1 MSAFSDIIGHE
12 KIIEYFK
19 RTISQKHVVSAYILQ
34 GEDRSGKL
42 MLANSIAKALVCRE
56 MEAYSCC
63 ECHDCKQAESRNHPD
78 IIYVGHD
85 RNMIRVDDIRSQ
97 INDTVAVKPYSAD
110 YKIYIVDEAEK
121 MNVQAQNA
129 LLKTLEEP
137 PEYVVIILLAENDQV
152 FLPTILS
159 RCITMRL
166 QPVSDEK
173 VAAYLRE
180 HFELDEH
187 QIDVCTSFAQGKVG
201 KARDLATSDEFSQLL
216 SVMLDTVMRIDDMEE
231 FEFGDIVKSVSE
243 YKLQIYD
250 FFDLMMI
257 WYRDVLYYKAT
268 ADVNKLIFKDKIY
281 DIKRQS
287 DRSSYNGL
295 EKIIKALE
303 IARAR
308 IRANVNFDLTIELLL
323 QTIKEN

>member
-1 MSAFSDIIGHE
+1 MSAFSEIIGHE

-34 GEDRSGKL
+34 GEDHSGKL
-42 MLANSIAKALVCRE
+42 MLANSIAKALVCKE
-56 MEAYSCC
+56 DDADGCG
-63 ECHDCKQAESRNHPD
+63 ECHDCRQAESRNHPD

-85 RNMIRVDDIRSQ
+85 RNAIRVDDIRSQ
-97 INDTVAVKPYSAD
+97 INDTVAIKPYSAD

-166 QPVSDEK
+166 QPVPDETI
-173 VAAYLRE
+173 AAYLRD

-187 QIDVCTSFAQGKVG
+187 QVDICTSFAQGKVG
-201 KARDLATSDEFSQLL
+201 KAIDLATSDEFAQLMA
-216 SVMLDTVMRIDDMEE
+216 VMLDVVTRIDDMDE

-268 ADVNKLIFKDKIY
+268 ADVNKLVFKDKIY

-287 DRSSYNGL
+287 DKSSYNGL
-295 EKIIKALE
+295 ERIIKALE
-303 IARAR
+303 TARAR

-323 QTIKEN
+323 QAIKEN